1 MAKEILILNLRTA
14 QAQKEVGDA
23 IFGATRNLFDKKI
36 LPLAR
41 HLSPRE
47 AGLRKGETV
56 HNADSIQVRTKRTN
70 KGPRAFLFTTS
81 GHGYYLEVGTSKM
94 AARPSLR
101 TAFAANIG
109 SLAGDVK
116 KEIDATVTK

>member
-1 MAKEILILNLRTA
+1 MAKTILVLNLRTA

-23 IFGATRNLFDKKI
+23 NFDATRNLFDKKI

-47 AGLRKGETV
+47 AQLHKAETV

-70 KGPRAFLFTTS
+70 KGQRASLFTTS
-81 GHGYYLEVGTSKM
+81 GHGYYLELGTSKM
-94 AARPSLR
+94 PAQPSLR
-101 TAFAANIG
+101 TAFYANLAA
-109 SLAGDVK
+109 SP
-116 KEIDATVTK
+116 ET